1 MRFDLQKHPGKY
13 TKGVTLREAQR
24 FLTKQESDESGLQLK
39 NKDGELISELIFYSL
54 NGSGLGK
61 VILYF
66 PPNQED
72 ERFLLDPSAPRT
84 ALAHKI
90 YPGGN
95 EWLVP
100 EKFFCSEELVSNLVG
115 EFFKT
120 KGRCTAK
127 YILLGG
133 DEDTVEM
140 G

>member
-1 MRFDLQKHPGKY
+1 M
-13 TKGVTLREAQR
+13 TLREAQR

-39 NKDGELISELIFYSL
+39 NKDGELTSELIFFSL
-54 NGSGLGK
+54 TGSGLGK

-72 ERFLLDPSAPRT
+72 ERFLLDPSAPST
-84 ALAHKI
+84 SLAHRI

-100 EKFFCSEELVSNLVG
+100 EKFFCSEGFVSNVVK
-115 EFFKT
+115 EFFEA